1 MLTGPGYIEKAP
13 KAEKHAAG
21 RWAGMGGGTQN
32 EEGLIS
38 LRLYTCTPALLS
50 PSFAEENYFGRCEP
64 DTCNQHSSTN
74 MNKDGKE
81 M

>member
-1 MLTGPGYIEKAP
+1 MHTGPGYTEKAP
-13 KAEKHAAG
+13 KAEKHGAG
-21 RWAGMGGGTQN
+21 RRAGMGGGAQN

-38 LRLYTCTPALLS
+38 LRPYTCTPALLS
-50 PSFAEENYFGRCEP
+50 PLFAEENYFGRCGP
-64 DTCNQHSSTN
+64 DTCYQHSSTN